1 MITPAQIRAAR
12 ALLGWSQSQLAEKAG
27 VSRNALNNLEREV
40 VAPRRST
47 VKAIQQ
53 TLEQAGIE
61 FTEGG
66 VRPVTPQPKKDNN

>member
-12 ALLGWSQSQLAEKAG
+12 ALLGWSQSTLAEKAG

-40 VAPRRST
+40 VGPRRST

-53 TLEQAGIE
+53 ALEQAGIE
-61 FTEGG
+61 FTAGG
-66 VRPVTPQPKKDNN
+66 VRPVTPQRKENHD